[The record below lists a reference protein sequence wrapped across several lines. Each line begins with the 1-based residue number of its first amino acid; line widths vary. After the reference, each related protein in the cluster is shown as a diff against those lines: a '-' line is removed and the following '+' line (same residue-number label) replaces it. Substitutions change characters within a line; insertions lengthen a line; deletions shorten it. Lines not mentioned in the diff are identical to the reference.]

1 MSFWS
6 QTRTKH
12 SITMLKLGKR
22 RGGVKMLKAL
32 LMALGAVLAFIGNLG
47 IVTPMCI
54 GVFYSPKKPAVLE

>member
-1 MSFWS
+1 
-6 QTRTKH
+6 
-12 SITMLKLGKR
+12 MLKLGKR